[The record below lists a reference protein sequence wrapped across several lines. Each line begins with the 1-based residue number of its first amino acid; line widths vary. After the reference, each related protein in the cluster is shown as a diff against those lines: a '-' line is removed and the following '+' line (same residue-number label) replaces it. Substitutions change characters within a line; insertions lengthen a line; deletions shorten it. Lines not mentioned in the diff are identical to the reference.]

1 MDSET
6 RLNSPDAAKRST
18 KTPPP
23 PNSPSSALRRTE
35 SLMKKGFSGSLGA
48 SSVPKHAAV
57 EGMRSANLRSE
68 SRRSESLRSASV
80 SAPEEPLL
88 PSGVGK
94 APPQTQVLQLVA
106 MASTEL
112 ASAAGRLT
120 AADANSA
127 EASTSLPDIALVPP
141 PGVSAEGTEKTPL
154 ENAAMA
160 AQRPLPHPPDQQGNA
175 LLPVNTSSHKSV
187 SYSTLTL
194 FSGHFVARYPSPALL
209 RCCLQLYVGA
219 IRHLEVTPHPSSG
232 CLAPPEALSGVT
244 ECRGAFGASGSL
256 TVCCILWTPLEDPFE
271 VFSISQGTY
280 WLPGWGRRVTAAV
293 STRPCRKQNAL
304 GQDDAEVQQDL
315 EIAVSSSLSNSLKTE
330 KAETGASSSVVAASA
345 EFDGGTPIA
354 FLSVLHIH
362 QRLAHDLSIE
372 THPFRGADPWT
383 SPHNVMSN
391 KATPY
396 VPKKP
401 CISILGTAILP
412 LAHLLATSRKSVQRV
427 DCMRKEREGLLSVTA
442 LWRAVCRYR
451 HHYQHERRPHLLRLL
466 SKASLSPA
474 GIVEVSV
481 SAFRQR
487 CINWQALLGK
497 SFSGSS
503 KLKKKALLSANT
515 LAAASAHDDSQHD
528 TATAKAAEHAGSM
541 IFSKKEGGAPSDGKD
556 IIPLAEILKDEESN
570 EEEENEQQ
578 QSLATGARRPI
589 IDVVRRV
596 CLIVKRVFSLPLQG
610 PARALL
616 STASLSIV
624 ALWEPE
630 SRNKIFFSR
639 ATRRVV
645 AEFKCELEPQPFD
658 TFAHAIRVEEELFGQ
673 IHFNTKVV
681 LPVLPGIDP
690 VLCLFICVDGTPYA
704 KLQEPID
711 LLHFASKRVGKD
723 PVQLKGLN
731 LPLTSAEPSKSD
743 VESSIESESSE
754 DDEGGDDAAEEGEGG
769 EGGKGGRD
777 EASSVAVQKRGASR
791 IPCFFSPAVAAESR
805 VVPKPGE
812 GPIVA
817 EMCVAEGAGL
827 VSGVAGEWCFF
838 TLKAKNRRGAT
849 VRRSEGTLRVS
860 LEPQGFVAVQ
870 VAGNSSEDLAL
881 EAALFN
887 KRLSLGAVGC
897 RASSLGVTPQLQWEV
912 VELVAGGLQVSYKHD
927 VPGCY
932 KLHVT
937 YDGLPIAGS
946 PFEILLT
953 SGKPCALASRI
964 IGKGARVCYASPSA
978 LDVDVTAGAK
988 PRSTSSSPLPSKS
1001 SAQEKEASSE
1011 TQQDPYDDDNW
1022 PPDARLLASSS
1033 SPSGAAAEKDA
1044 KDVMPKNKRQH
1055 FKHFINRF
1063 KVVVCDTN
1071 GNRVPTGGHCLT
1083 VRASR
1088 GARVLRVRDERN
1100 GVYTVDYV
1108 VRAPRGLIMGTATEH
1123 LRLADTVASLLTF
1136 QQQHASDALV
1146 YECNKLQK
1154 EGCLPFTSC
1163 RLEVLLF
1170 EKPLIA
1176 SPLQPLVANLE
1187 QIQRMYKQAQ
1197 SATQLGASIEQF
1209 EEHLRGGRHDE
1220 AARILSCVH
1229 DTFTSAELRQ
1239 QAETA
1244 LANISLRDALDEGLS
1259 SQLQWVNECEEE
1271 GGDDTSLHLT
1281 PKEKQKKEE
1290 KRLKDLQT
1298 QWEQIQAVRELLL
1311 KLSKDNERQK
1321 EIIQAFTETML
1332 QALQQTQ
1339 ARNLRLLAER
1349 NDIRRLR
1356 DENLLPLADVLQQQ
1370 YLQLFRSM
1378 TKQIM
1383 TYVTSLNGRDF
1394 FNLEELIH
1402 TYNKIADE
1410 LRLLHRYGLADTFD
1424 ELSRCICEEIELQRL
1439 EHIYQKRQELC
1450 SKAEEV
1456 IAQKEG
1462 EIKDVRIQHEARFR
1476 NVEPLDPQEVEEIC
1490 VTREQKGVQTEDAL
1504 SLREGAL
1511 GPLIVARATG
1521 QRAKQPDAVCALA
1534 KVEALFAGDI
1544 CILRQSAKRGL
1555 AAEVAI
1561 ARGSPRRT
1569 DTADIPEVLFRSEAA
1584 GKSPQRSDA
1593 GMPLGIRTK
1602 GKEGR
1607 ELACFFEKFSVEP
1620 DEGLIRPE
1628 GFMRVLPL
1636 FLWLPCVRELAYL
1649 NLVHALSAE
1658 AVIRGSERS
1667 ASILKFSHPSRLIAF
1682 HHFCTVHLV
1691 PLYEHLYNTRDFG
1704 TSLSTLMP
1712 DGGPSEVSKTSE
1724 RSRDIV
1730 ELRAYG
1736 CQQLPVDVFSLLLL
1750 EPLEHL
1756 FVFYSE
1762 LSMNPGLS
1770 KYRSRDVSPLA
1781 LDRRKAAAAEVQR
1794 QKELYSSRGA
1804 PGSHKPSTSGR
1815 KKATSVAPKLPIE
1828 LSATPA
1834 TSLAEDAHGE
1844 GEEQASDTAW
1854 VSAGVFIRML
1864 RELGVLPGF
1873 MSLETAKSI
1882 AMVSSMGGEGSLQ
1895 STPEDSGAG
1904 EATDKHANSAVEKKG
1919 RLVFAQFVEAVVQ
1932 CICTCT
1938 VQNLTRRL
1946 QLPEKP
1952 SRRPPDS
1959 EAPRDAVYC
1968 RISEIREE
1976 AKQLLDLFGILSLP
1990 SVLALTKRPLKR
2002 NAFSGDN
2009 LDKEG
2014 NAPESPPRQQPNQ
2027 AGSSTAKQQKPVAG
2041 LRVSG
2046 AAVSAKGP

>member
-1 MDSET
+1 MGRTHACDIGRVQFEQNIWPRKYVLGVIS
-6 RLNSPDAAKRST
+6 RGIVRCFAA
-18 KTPPP
+18 
-23 PNSPSSALRRTE
+23 NYY
-35 SLMKKGFSGSLGA
+35 GA
-48 SSVPKHAAV
+48 PV
-57 EGMRSANLRSE
+57 
-68 SRRSESLRSASV
+68 
-80 SAPEEPLL
+80 
-88 PSGVGK
+88 VG
-94 APPQTQVLQLVA
+94 
-106 MASTEL
+106 
-112 ASAAGRLT
+112 R
-120 AADANSA
+120 
-127 EASTSLPDIALVPP
+127 
-141 PGVSAEGTEKTPL
+141 
-154 ENAAMA
+154 
-160 AQRPLPHPPDQQGNA
+160 
-175 LLPVNTSSHKSV
+175 
-187 SYSTLTL
+187 
-194 FSGHFVARYPSPALL
+194 
-209 RCCLQLYVGA
+209 
-219 IRHLEVTPHPSSG
+219 
-232 CLAPPEALSGVT
+232 
-244 ECRGAFGASGSL
+244 FGE
-256 TVCCILWTPLEDPFE
+256 WT
-271 VFSISQGTY
+271 
-280 WLPGWGRRVTAAV
+280 
-293 STRPCRKQNAL
+293 
-304 GQDDAEVQQDL
+304 
-315 EIAVSSSLSNSLKTE
+315 
-330 KAETGASSSVVAASA
+330 
-345 EFDGGTPIA
+345 A
-354 FLSVLHIH
+354 FL
-362 QRLAHDLSIE
+362 
-372 THPFRGADPWT
+372 G
-383 SPHNVMSN
+383 
-391 KATPY
+391 
-396 VPKKP
+396 
-401 CISILGTAILP
+401 
-412 LAHLLATSRKSVQRV
+412 
-427 DCMRKEREGLLSVTA
+427 
-442 LWRAVCRYR
+442 
-451 HHYQHERRPHLLRLL
+451 
-466 SKASLSPA
+466 
-474 GIVEVSV
+474 
-481 SAFRQR
+481 
-487 CINWQALLGK
+487 
-497 SFSGSS
+497 
-503 KLKKKALLSANT
+503 
-515 LAAASAHDDSQHD
+515 
-528 TATAKAAEHAGSM
+528 
-541 IFSKKEGGAPSDGKD
+541 
-556 IIPLAEILKDEESN
+556 
-570 EEEENEQQ
+570 
-578 QSLATGARRPI
+578 
-589 IDVVRRV
+589 
-596 CLIVKRVFSLPLQG
+596 
-610 PARALL
+610 
-616 STASLSIV
+616 
-624 ALWEPE
+624 
-630 SRNKIFFSR
+630 
-639 ATRRVV
+639 
-645 AEFKCELEPQPFD
+645 
-658 TFAHAIRVEEELFGQ
+658 
-673 IHFNTKVV
+673 
-681 LPVLPGIDP
+681 
-690 VLCLFICVDGTPYA
+690 
-704 KLQEPID
+704 
-711 LLHFASKRVGKD
+711 
-723 PVQLKGLN
+723 
-731 LPLTSAEPSKSD
+731 D
-743 VESSIESESSE
+743 VESSIESESM
-754 DDEGGDDAAEEGEGG
+754 
-769 EGGKGGRD
+769 
-777 EASSVAVQKRGASR
+777 
-791 IPCFFSPAVAAESR
+791 AAESR
-805 VVPKPGE
+805 VVPKPSAPKKFSE
-812 GPIVA
+812 FLA
-817 EMCVAEGAGL
+817 EIEEEDRQKAARVQMCVAEGAGL

-1146 YECNKLQK
+1146 YECNVSFFLNPELGGECRKEGWGESGSKGGKIKLQK

-1229 DTFTSAELRQ
+1229 DTFTSAEVKVKHADSFFFRALPLDSHSSYTILPPHDFCMLSGALLCRYSRHSFNEARN

-1490 VTREQKGVQTEDAL
+1490 VYR
-1504 SLREGAL
+1504 
-1511 GPLIVARATG
+1511 
-1521 QRAKQPDAVCALA
+1521 QRTLCLC
-1534 KVEALFAGDI
+1534 E
-1544 CILRQSAKRGL
+1544 RGL
-1555 AAEVAI
+1555 
-1561 ARGSPRRT
+1561 
-1569 DTADIPEVLFRSEAA
+1569 
-1584 GKSPQRSDA
+1584 
-1593 GMPLGIRTK
+1593 
-1602 GKEGR
+1602 
-1607 ELACFFEKFSVEP
+1607 
-1620 DEGLIRPE
+1620 
-1628 GFMRVLPL
+1628 
-1636 FLWLPCVRELAYL
+1636 
-1649 NLVHALSAE
+1649 
-1658 AVIRGSERS
+1658 
-1667 ASILKFSHPSRLIAF
+1667 
-1682 HHFCTVHLV
+1682 
-1691 PLYEHLYNTRDFG
+1691 
-1704 TSLSTLMP
+1704 
-1712 DGGPSEVSKTSE
+1712 
-1724 RSRDIV
+1724 
-1730 ELRAYG
+1730 
-1736 CQQLPVDVFSLLLL
+1736 
-1750 EPLEHL
+1750 
-1756 FVFYSE
+1756 
-1762 LSMNPGLS
+1762 
-1770 KYRSRDVSPLA
+1770 
-1781 LDRRKAAAAEVQR
+1781 
-1794 QKELYSSRGA
+1794 
-1804 PGSHKPSTSGR
+1804 
-1815 KKATSVAPKLPIE
+1815 
-1828 LSATPA
+1828 
-1834 TSLAEDAHGE
+1834 
-1844 GEEQASDTAW
+1844 
-1854 VSAGVFIRML
+1854 
-1864 RELGVLPGF
+1864 
-1873 MSLETAKSI
+1873 
-1882 AMVSSMGGEGSLQ
+1882 
-1895 STPEDSGAG
+1895 
-1904 EATDKHANSAVEKKG
+1904 
-1919 RLVFAQFVEAVVQ
+1919 
-1932 CICTCT
+1932 
-1938 VQNLTRRL
+1938 
-1946 QLPEKP
+1946 
-1952 SRRPPDS
+1952 
-1959 EAPRDAVYC
+1959 
-1968 RISEIREE
+1968 
-1976 AKQLLDLFGILSLP
+1976 
-1990 SVLALTKRPLKR
+1990 
-2002 NAFSGDN
+2002 
-2009 LDKEG
+2009 
-2014 NAPESPPRQQPNQ
+2014 
-2027 AGSSTAKQQKPVAG
+2027 
-2041 LRVSG
+2041 
-2046 AAVSAKGP
+2046 